1 MSNTLAISS
10 ENESNRI
17 NYTVVWNS
25 LFFVSAIVTIFT
37 LFFNKSVNLVGNIA
51 LLPLAHCIYLCF
63 ARKLY
68 RKQLGLSVLIVQIV
82 MICRFIVIPLMFALN
97 GTYTGVL
104 VDSSKMELAV
114 WYMFYEEVA
123 VGVTAHLWASIKHK
137 DNPIQMTVYE
147 EKKYIRPLTMAIILF
162 WFYIIIVN
170 SKLRGYLLN
179 FGLITRAEMGFTQYI
194 SLAEYQTDIPGIF
207 KIFFYIGLI
216 VVFVTAVHFISVIK
230 AYKGIKVAALATI
243 CICFISSMWSSGF
256 TVSRWGMLIATILS
270 VYVMMYSFPNRK
282 KAILKIGI
290 TVVVLVVVVG
300 SVLKIASFGVTDASV
315 TDAVE
320 KYFNTQYF
328 DEYFE
333 GVGPVANG
341 LTTAERYAA
350 DRGVEGVFLDWFYNF
365 PYAMKILNINSGR
378 VATDYFHQVTGH
390 YDLIM
395 PTVTQSIMQFG
406 GMFAPLYSCIMLW
419 FALWFD
425 RKQQAAKTLYKKLFY
440 TVLVFWMSLFMAVNT
455 NVIESHI
462 WFAVIGLVLITI
474 EERVCISVRK

>member
-1 MSNTLAISS
+1 MINTLVVSS
-10 ENESNRI
+10 KNESNRM
-17 NYTVVWNS
+17 NYTAVWNC
-25 LFFVSAIVTIFT
+25 LFFVSVIVTIFT
-37 LFFNKSVNLVGNIA
+37 LFFNKSASMVSNVA
-51 LLPLAHCIYLCF
+51 LLPLAHCIYLCL

-68 RKQLGLSVLIVQIV
+68 RKQPGLSVLIVQIV
-82 MICRFIVIPLMFALN
+82 MLCRFIVIPLMFTLN
-97 GTYTGVL
+97 NTYTGVL

-114 WYMFYEEVA
+114 WYMFYEEII
-123 VGVTAHLWASIKHK
+123 VGVVAHFWASIKHK
-137 DNPIQMTVYE
+137 DNPIQMIVYE

-162 WFYIIIVN
+162 WFYIILVN

-179 FGLITRAEMGFTQYI
+179 FSLITRAEMGFTQYI

-207 KIFFYIGLI
+207 KVFFYIGLI
-216 VVFVTAVHFISVIK
+216 VVFVTAVHFISEIK
-230 AYKGIKVAALATI
+230 TYKGFKMVALVAI

-270 VYVMMYSFPNRK
+270 VYVMMYSFPDK
-282 KAILKIGI
+282 KKTILKIGI
-290 TVVVLVVVVG
+290 TAVVLVVVVG

-315 TDAVE
+315 TNAVE

-333 GVGPVANG
+333 GIGPVANG

-350 DRGVEGVFLDWFYNF
+350 DRGIEGIFLDWFYNF

-406 GMFAPLYSCIMLW
+406 GIFAPLYSSVMLW

-462 WFAVIGLVLITI
+462 WFAVIGLVLISI
-474 EERVCISVRK
+474 EEKVRILMK